1 MRNEGA
7 SEKKYTSTAKSCN
20 CKQRW
25 FRCGRKANVQTHLI
39 ATAFLAFHPVRNTLG
54 SYPRRMT
61 RRVMPENVFQDG
73 GVFESASKNFEVVK
87 EKGRF
92 GYYHA
97 KDQAK
102 GLK

>member
-1 MRNEGA
+1 
-7 SEKKYTSTAKSCN
+7 
-20 CKQRW
+20 
-25 FRCGRKANVQTHLI
+25 
-39 ATAFLAFHPVRNTLG
+39 
-54 SYPRRMT
+54 MT